1 MLAMLGVPPLLG
13 FAGRW
18 RLYQTA
24 AETSP
29 WLLAAF
35 VLCSMFALIAYVLC
49 LTRCWWGPAEAEEN
63 EAQAATESWPL
74 RIAIVGLI
82 VVLLVGGL
90 WPNALLA
97 LAGGVQ

>member
-24 AETSP
+24 AASNH
-29 WLLAAF
+29 WVLAGF
-35 VLCSMFALIAYVLC
+35 ILSSMFALVAYVLC
-49 LTRCWWGPAEAEEN
+49 LTRCWWGPRDEGDVA
-63 EAQAATESWPL
+63 AATTENLPFRL
-74 RIAIVGLI
+74 AVVGLI
-82 VVLLVGGL
+82 VVLVAGGL

-97 LAGGVQ
+97 LTGGMQ